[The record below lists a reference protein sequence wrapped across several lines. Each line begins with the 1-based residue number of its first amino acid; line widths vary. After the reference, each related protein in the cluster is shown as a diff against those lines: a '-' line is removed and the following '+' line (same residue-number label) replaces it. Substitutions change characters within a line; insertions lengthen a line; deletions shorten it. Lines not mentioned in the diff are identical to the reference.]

1 MARQDGKRNFAL
13 RDSDGNESS
22 VYSGQTPR
30 QAALKAARDH
40 IEVSDSEDEADVEE
54 LRLRERGSRTSEGL
68 HRVHVYDAWAWREAA
83 PDDAPDFLGD
93 TVTNAN
99 VSKQSVDHIDYED

>member
-1 MARQDGKRNFAL
+1 MARQDGKRYFAL
-13 RDSDGNESS
+13 RDSDGNETS

-40 IEVSDSEDEADVEE
+40 IEVSGSEEEADREE
-54 LRLRERGSRTSEGL
+54 LRLRERGSRTAEGL
-68 HRVHVYDAWAWREAA
+68 HRVHVYKAWAWREPA
-83 PDDAPDFLGD
+83 PADAPDFLDD

-99 VSKQSVDHIDYED
+99 VSKQSVDHIEYNN